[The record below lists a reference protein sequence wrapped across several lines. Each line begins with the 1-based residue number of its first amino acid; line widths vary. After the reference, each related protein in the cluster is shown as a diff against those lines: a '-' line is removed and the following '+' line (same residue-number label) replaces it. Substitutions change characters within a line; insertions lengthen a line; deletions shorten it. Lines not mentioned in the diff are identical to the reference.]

1 LNEYCSQIIG
11 IYKLS
16 IRLNPKKKDN
26 LILKIVFKY
35 LIIFFHNLDI
45 STPVTSN
52 GYLKPLLVT
61 HVPGWGGPGTNGQ
74 GMNSYPNTPQNH
86 MFHVNSPGNCS
97 IRETS
102 SVHSEPVNK

>member
-1 LNEYCSQIIG
+1 M
-11 IYKLS
+11 
-16 IRLNPKKKDN
+16 
-26 LILKIVFKY
+26 FKY